1 MSRATQV
8 LQWAP
13 ATAGL
18 SAQVEFD
25 EDGNLVQLALP
36 PRGTPQPGRAPLAYL
51 SGLGV
56 ESVRIDGVDHAAE
69 VVRAELE
76 VDEVDQRG
84 EAGPLSV
91 RVRHNLDSSW
101 RVRIAVRNGAAET
114 VTIDRL
120 VLAVHAGADARLQVH
135 AAGALTMITAL
146 PTQVGGGGGMPL
158 LNLRLQRG
166 ELTVRENQ
174 LVAEHLVLA
183 PGEGY
188 VLSLSGQ
195 VFDSP
200 HEIEASYPAW
210 FPPSLDLACGDR
222 LAITH
227 PDGAITGT
235 GVEIATEDGVPTFAP
250 ESGSGTAV
258 VKVADPTGVSR
269 LDVAW
274 ESPLPH
280 ELARTASAVV
290 SAGRATTDAEAVVVL
305 TAGRRQ
311 LIAGDDADRV
321 LTDYRDRPSRQ
332 PTPLRVSL
340 WARRHATVGEGED
353 LAAALDT
360 FAEVPVQS
368 GIGFAVLDLWAALQQ
383 GRPSAEDQDRMQKGL
398 ARVSSA
404 DQGPVALELATV
416 MGPGA
421 GRLAELSALLGAGLP
436 GRPWPLIGE
445 TELAHRAA
453 MLQYGGQL
461 VGQEDFGADIVE
473 RVTRRVLAILH
484 EEPEALRNAPA
495 LAWLCFTE

>member
-13 ATAGL
+13 AGL
-18 SAQVEFD
+18 SAQIEFD
-25 EDGNLVQLALP
+25 EDGNLVQFALP
-36 PRGTPQPGRAPLAYL
+36 PRGAPGPGRAPLAYL

-69 VVRAELE
+69 VVRAELD

-84 EAGPLSV
+84 EAGPLAV

-120 VLAVHAGADARLQVH
+120 VLAVHAGDDARLQLH
-135 AAGALTMITAL
+135 AAGALTMVTAL
-146 PTQVGGGGGMPL
+146 PTQVGSGGGMPL

-166 ELTVRENQ
+166 ELAVRDNQ
-174 LVAEHLVLA
+174 LVAEKLVLA

-188 VLSLSGQ
+188 VLSFSGQ

-227 PDGAITGT
+227 PDGAVTGT
-235 GVEIATEDGVPTFAP
+235 DVEATTEDGVPTFAP

-258 VKVADPTGVSR
+258 VNVADPTGVSR
-269 LDVAW
+269 LDVSW

-280 ELARTASAVV
+280 ELARTAAAVV
-290 SAGRATTDAEAVVVL
+290 STGQATSDAEALVVL

-311 LIAGDDADRV
+311 LIPAADADRV
-321 LTDYRDRPSRQ
+321 LDDYRDRPSRQ
-332 PTPLRVSL
+332 LTPLRVSL
-340 WARRHATVGEGED
+340 WARRHASWGDADD
-353 LAAALDT
+353 LTAALDA
-360 FAEVPVQS
+360 FDEVPVQS
-368 GIGFAVLDLWAALQQ
+368 GVGFAVLDLWAALRQRQ
-383 GRPSAEDQDRMQKGL
+383 PSQRDQDRLQEGL
-398 ARVSSA
+398 ARVSAA

-421 GRLAELSALLGAGLP
+421 GRLAELSAMLGAGLP
-436 GRPWPLIGE
+436 GRPWPPVGG

-453 MLQYGGQL
+453 LLQYGGQL
-461 VGQEDFGADIVE
+461 VGQEEFGAPIVE
-473 RVTRRVLAILH
+473 RITRRVLAALH
-484 EEPEALRNAPA
+484 EEPDALRNAPP